1 MKEFKMYD
9 HVKIFSSGA
18 KGIIVDI
25 IEREKETFYC
35 IEYDEEYSYLD
46 KDMGIIYV
54 KVKDIVKI

>member
-9 HVKIFSSGA
+9 HVKILINGA
-18 KGIIVDI
+18 NGIIVDI
-25 IEREKETFYC
+25 LKRGKETYYC

-54 KVKDIVKI
+54 KEKDIVKI